1 MSDKSWQSEKFRPGD
16 KVIVIGGADS
26 GISRRG
32 YHFIKEGTLCEVLD
46 TERHNVWATE
56 GEVYVCPI
64 DNDDDK
70 WTDGTRQDYNY
81 VHERDLVHAVEIDPT
96 DLSQVEAFLNG

>member
-1 MSDKSWQSEKFRPGD
+1 MSGWVSEKFKPGD
-16 KVIVIGGADS
+16 KVIVTGGSEKQIGS
-26 GISRRG
+26 G

-46 TERHNVWATE
+46 TDQHGVWAAD

-64 DNDDDK
+64 DNDSDK

-81 VHERDLVHAVEIDPT
+81 VNEPDLVHAVEIDPSNL
-96 DLSQVEAFLNG
+96 DEVEAFLNG